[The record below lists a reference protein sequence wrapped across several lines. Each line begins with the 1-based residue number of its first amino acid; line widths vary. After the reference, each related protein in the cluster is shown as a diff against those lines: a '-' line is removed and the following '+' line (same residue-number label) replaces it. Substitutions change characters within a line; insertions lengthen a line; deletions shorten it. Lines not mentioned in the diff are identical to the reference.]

1 MRDGIARFGWVRY
14 LLVAIAYAACYA
26 MLRSVSVSN
35 WNLPASLRLACL
47 LLLPYRY
54 WPALMLGEAIPV
66 GYQAW
71 SSHELYGLAWATF
84 AAFPPIVLC
93 APVVAW
99 FRRHTRILQIDGRID
114 LALLLASALV
124 CAVLTAIGNSFAL
137 TSVQMSNGAPAPVLT
152 VQIVFGYFLGNYLGA
167 LTLTPVVFAVRG
179 WMRGEFALSQV
190 LRSGF
195 LRDVA
200 MGLLPA
206 LAMLTWLGSI
216 GTHDTMQVCRI
227 FMFLPVAW
235 LAWRHGW
242 QGAAIG
248 GGIASCAVAFTS
260 TVVRDP
266 SVIQAQAVI
275 AFAISTL
282 LMFGSRIA
290 QPAPQGEEKR
300 ERGDREHGLLLAQQG
315 LYQEEL
321 RMRNA
326 AEALENVSQSMR
338 DMQNRVLER
347 LRTLLPNEAAN
358 EERAYSRQ
366 AALAQHEMHRLT
378 NALYP
383 RVWREQGE
391 PSPLQEGPVALA
403 VAAIGADFHCRL
415 LGEEALKHLAS
426 DVHMTLY
433 RLAGESLVH
442 ALSLQ
447 PTRDVNLVVRGGHNQ
462 GHRWVVMRMDCH
474 RAAAS
479 DGGTRLAQEQW
490 KKAMSLL
497 GTSGQGID
505 TIRERAQIYGGG
517 AHVRESASGLRI
529 TILLHD
535 ALRSTRHSA
544 VGPEPPRATA
554 H

>member
-1 MRDGIARFGWVRY
+1 MARFGWVRY
-14 LLVAIAYAACYA
+14 LLVALAYAACYV

-54 WPALMLGEAIPV
+54 WPALMLGEAMPV

-71 SSHELYGLAWATF
+71 TLHEQYGLAWATF

-99 FRRHTRILQIDGRID
+99 FRRSTRILQIDGRVD

-124 CAVLTAIGNSFAL
+124 CAVLTAMGNSLAL
-137 TSVQMSNGAPAPVLT
+137 TSVQLPHGAPAPTLT

-167 LTLTPVVFAVRG
+167 LTLTPVVFAMRG
-179 WMRGEFALSQV
+179 WLGGGFAWSKV
-190 LRSGF
+190 LRNDF

-200 MGLLPA
+200 VGLLPA
-206 LAMLTWLGSI
+206 LAVLVWLGSI
-216 GTHDTMQVCRI
+216 GTSDTMQVCRI

-248 GGIASCAVAFTS
+248 GGIASCVVAFTS
-260 TVVRDP
+260 AVLRDP
-266 SVIQAQAVI
+266 SVIQAQAII
-275 AFAISTL
+275 AFAITTL
-282 LMFGSRIA
+282 LMFGSRITL
-290 QPAPQGEEKR
+290 PALQGEERR
-300 ERGDREHGLLLAQQG
+300 ERVDREHGLLLAQQG

-326 AEALENVSQSMR
+326 AEALEHVSQSVR
-338 DMQNRVLER
+338 DMQNRLLER
-347 LRTLLPNEAAN
+347 LRVVLPAN

-383 RVWREQGE
+383 RVWRERGE

-403 VAAIGADFHCRL
+403 AAAVGATYQC
-415 LGEEALKHLAS
+415 ALMGQDLDHLAS
-426 DVHMTLY
+426 DVHMALY
-433 RLAGESLVH
+433 RLAAESLVY
-442 ALSLQ
+442 ALSRQ
-447 PTRDVNLVVRGGHNQ
+447 PTRHVDLVVRGGHSQ

-535 ALRSTRHSA
+535 ALRATRHTA
-544 VGPEPPRATA
+544 GGPEQPRATA

>member
-1 MRDGIARFGWVRY
+1 MQDGTTRFAWVRQ
-14 LLVAIAYAACYA
+14 LLVVILYAAGYA
-26 MLRSVSVSN
+26 LLRSVSVSN

-71 SSHELYGLAWATF
+71 SLHEQFGLAWATF

-93 APVVAW
+93 APVIAW
-99 FRRHTRILQIDGRID
+99 FRRHTRILPIDGGVNI
-114 LALLLASALV
+114 ALLLAVALV
-124 CAVLTAIGNSFAL
+124 GATLTAIGNSLAL
-137 TSVQMSNGAPAPVLT
+137 TSVQLPSGAPGPALT
-152 VQIVFGYFLGNYLGA
+152 MQIAFGYLLGNYLGP
-167 LTLTPVVFAVRG
+167 LTLMPAGFAARG
-179 WMRGEFALSQV
+179 WLMKEGESRLAWQQV
-190 LRSGF
+190 FRSAF
-195 LRDVA
+195 LRDVVI
-200 MGLLPA
+200 GLLPA
-206 LAMLTWLGSI
+206 LMVLVWLGSI
-216 GTHDTMQVCRI
+216 GSHDTMQICRI

-235 LAWRHGW
+235 LALRHGW

-248 GGIASCAVAFTS
+248 GGVASCAVAFTS

-266 SVIQAQAVI
+266 SVIQAQAII
-275 AFAISTL
+275 AFAITTL
-282 LMFGSRIA
+282 LMFGFRITHA
-290 QPAPQGEEKR
+290 APAGEEKR
-300 ERGDREHGLLLAQQG
+300 ERVDLEHGLLLAQQG

-326 AEALENVSQSMR
+326 AEALEHISQSVR
-338 DMQNRVLER
+338 DMQNRLLDR
-347 LRTLLPNEAAN
+347 LRTLVPAN

-383 RVWREQGE
+383 RVWRERGE
-391 PSPLQEGPVALA
+391 PSPLQEGPVAMAAAAVGATYQCALMGQDLDQLA
-403 VAAIGADFHCRL
+403 P
-415 LGEEALKHLAS
+415 

-433 RLAGESLVH
+433 RLAGESLVY
-442 ALSLQ
+442 ALSRQ
-447 PTRDVNLVVRGGHNQ
+447 PTRHVDLVVRGGHSQ
-462 GHRWVVMRMDCH
+462 GHRWVVMRMDCD

-479 DGGTRLAQEQW
+479 DGGVRLAQEQW

-517 AHVRESASGLRI
+517 AHVRENASGLRI
-529 TILLHD
+529 TVLLHD
-535 ALRSTRHSA
+535 ALRTTRPCA
-544 VGPEPPRATA
+544 VNPPRATA

>member
-1 MRDGIARFGWVRY
+1 MRDEMARFGWVRY
-14 LLVAIAYAACYA
+14 LLVALAYAACYA

-71 SSHELYGLAWATF
+71 DLHEQYGLAWATF

-99 FRRHTRILQIDGRID
+99 FRRHTRILQVDGRID

-124 CAVLTAIGNSFAL
+124 CAVLTAAGNSFAL
-137 TSVQMSNGAPAPVLT
+137 TSVQLPHGAPGPALT

-167 LTLTPVVFAVRG
+167 LTLTPAVLAMRSWLGGGFA
-179 WMRGEFALSQV
+179 WSPV
-190 LRSGF
+190 LRSHF

-200 MGLLPA
+200 VGLLPA
-206 LAMLTWLGSI
+206 LAVLAWLGSI

-260 TVVRDP
+260 AVVRDP

-282 LMFGSRIA
+282 LMFGSRVA

-300 ERGDREHGLLLAQQG
+300 ERVDREHGLLLAQQG

-326 AEALENVSQSMR
+326 AEALEHVSQSVR
-338 DMQNRVLER
+338 DMQNRLLEK
-347 LRTLLPNEAAN
+347 LRVTLPAN

-383 RVWREQGE
+383 RVWRERGE

-403 VAAIGADFHCRL
+403 AAAVGATFQC
-415 LGEEALKHLAS
+415 ALMGQDLDHLAS

-433 RLAGESLVH
+433 RLAGESLVY
-442 ALSLQ
+442 ALSRQ
-447 PTRDVNLVVRGGHNQ
+447 PTRHVDLMVRGGHNQ

-535 ALRSTRHSA
+535 ALRSARHGA
-544 VGPEPPRATA
+544 VGPEQPRATA